1 MAGKKAAKPR
11 KRAKKDGPRKGAS
24 VPPAVAAA
32 DRFIGDQL
40 KAIYDS
46 VVSEPVP
53 DRLLELLNRLDSDA
67 EK

>member
-1 MAGKKAAKPR
+1 MPGKTAGKPR
-11 KRAKKDGPRKGAS
+11 KRAKKDRARKAGPM
-24 VPPAVAAA
+24 PPAVAAA

-46 VVSEPVP
+46 VIAEPIP
-53 DRLLELLNRLDSDA
+53 DRLLQLLDRLDSDA

>member
-1 MAGKKAAKPR
+1 MPGKIAGKPR
-11 KRAKKDGPRKGAS
+11 KRAKKDRGPKGAS
-24 VPPAVAAA
+24 ARADPAAA

-46 VVSEPVP
+46 VIAEPVP
-53 DRLLELLNRLDSDA
+53 DRLLELLDRLDRDA